1 MVSRTAS
8 FPPASDL
15 RSARKKSFQTFTT
28 ASHEISERNGAW
40 KTMAKTTHIDRS
52 GASLGEAS
60 ICDILGARRSQLIE
74 TSLNVLARCA
84 QKQVFVVVLVRDAR
98 LYKKHCSAFRLASL
112 AEGSIG
118 HTPSLHRTLS
128 QKHCSWSRRALPAI
142 VSVSPSHVSVR
153 SLM

>member
-74 TSLNVLARCA
+74 TSLDVLARCS
-84 QKQVFVVVLVRDAR
+84 QKQPARALAFLSAR
-98 LYKKHCSAFRLASL
+98 LS
-112 AEGSIG
+112 
-118 HTPSLHRTLS
+118 
-128 QKHCSWSRRALPAI
+128 
-142 VSVSPSHVSVR
+142 
-153 SLM
+153 